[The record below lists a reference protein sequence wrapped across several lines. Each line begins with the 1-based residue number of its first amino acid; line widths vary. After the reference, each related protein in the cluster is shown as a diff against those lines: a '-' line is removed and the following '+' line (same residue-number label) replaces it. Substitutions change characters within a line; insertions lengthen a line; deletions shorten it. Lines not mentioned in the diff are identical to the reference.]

1 MTDDYDAIVIG
12 IGGVGSAAA
21 YHLAGRG
28 LDVLG
33 LERYGI
39 PHTMGSSHGSTRI
52 HSLTPGRGPDYAPI
66 KRRALDLWR
75 DLEAESGETLY
86 RETGHV
92 RAWPAAGGGHRG
104 GIADAVAALKPA
116 DLDYERM
123 DGAAANERFPGY
135 GLPPDH
141 EVIFQP
147 DGGFLDPELTISA
160 HVRRAARRGATI
172 RAHERVVDWRAERD
186 GTRNGDGVRVRTDE
200 GSYRAD
206 DLVLAAG
213 SWAASFVDEL
223 EGVAVPERR
232 TMAWLQPRDPDAFEP
247 DRFPTFSID
256 VPEGYYYGTPVHRV
270 PGFKIGNRPR
280 VREVVDPD
288 EMPREATAA
297 EEEVLRNAA
306 ERHFPRGAGPTTRLS
321 ACLITMTPGEQFV
334 VDRHPDHPNVTFTGG
349 FSGSGFHVSAAVG
362 ELLADLTTGDEP
374 ALDPTTF
381 ALAGPDGA

>member
-1 MTDDYDAIVIG
+1 MTDDYDAVVIG
-12 IGGVGSAAA
+12 IGAVGSAAA
-21 YHLAGRG
+21 YHLAARG
-28 LDVLG
+28 LDTLG

-52 HSLTPGRGPDYAPI
+52 HSLTTGRGPDYVPI

-75 DLEAESGETLY
+75 DLEAESGETLF

-104 GIADAVAALKPA
+104 GVADAVAALEA
-116 DLDYERM
+116 SGVDYERT
-123 DGAAANERFPGY
+123 DGAAVNERFPGY
-135 GLPPDH
+135 DLPPDH
-141 EVIFQP
+141 EVLYQP
-147 DGGFLDPELTISA
+147 DSGFLDPELAISTHA
-160 HVRRAARRGATI
+160 RRAARRGATI
-172 RAHERVVDWRAERD
+172 RAHERVVDWRADDDR
-186 GTRNGDGVRVRTDE
+186 VRVRTDQ
-200 GSYRAD
+200 GTYRAD

-223 EGVAVPERR
+223 DGVAVPERR
-232 TMAWLQPRDPDAFEP
+232 TMAWLQPREPDAFEP
-247 DRFPTFSID
+247 DAFPTFSVD
-256 VPEGYYYGTPVHRV
+256 VPEGYYYGTPIHRV

-297 EEEVLRNAA
+297 EEEVLRDAA
-306 ERHFPRGAGPTTRLS
+306 GRYFPGGAGPTTRLS

-334 VDRHPDHPNVTFTGG
+334 VDRHPDHANVTFTGG

-374 ALDPTTF
+374 ALDPATF
-381 ALAGPDGA
+381 ALSGLTA

>member
-12 IGGVGSAAA
+12 IGAVGSAAA
-21 YHLAGRG
+21 YHLAARG
-28 LDVLG
+28 LDTLG

-39 PHTMGSSHGSTRI
+39 AHTMGSSHGSTRI
-52 HSLTPGRGPDYAPI
+52 HSLTTGRGPDYVPI

-75 DLEAESGETLY
+75 DLEAESGETLF

-104 GIADAVAALKPA
+104 GIGDAVAALEA
-116 DLDYERM
+116 GGVDYERM

-141 EVIFQP
+141 EVLFQP
-147 DGGFLDPELTISA
+147 DSGFLDPELAISTHA
-160 HVRRAARRGATI
+160 RCAARRGATI
-172 RAHERVVDWRAERD
+172 RAHERVVDWRAD
-186 GTRNGDGVRVRTDE
+186 GDGVRVRTDQ

-232 TMAWLQPRDPDAFEP
+232 TMAWLQPREPDAFEP
-247 DRFPTFSID
+247 DAFPTFSVD
-256 VPEGYYYGTPVHRV
+256 VPEGYYYGTPVYRV

-297 EEEVLRNAA
+297 EEEVLRDAA
-306 ERHFPRGAGPTTRLS
+306 ERYFPRGAGPTTRLS

-334 VDRHPDHPNVTFTGG
+334 VDRHPDHANVTFTGG

-362 ELLADLTTGDEP
+362 ELLADLTTGDDP
-374 ALDPTTF
+374 ALDPATF
-381 ALAGPDGA
+381 ALSGLDGAD